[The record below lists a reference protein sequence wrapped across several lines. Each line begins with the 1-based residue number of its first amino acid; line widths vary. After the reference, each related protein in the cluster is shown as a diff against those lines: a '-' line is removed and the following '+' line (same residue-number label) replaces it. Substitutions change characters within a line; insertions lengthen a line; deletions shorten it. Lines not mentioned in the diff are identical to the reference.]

1 MSFTG
6 SGGALVSNVGLHNCG
21 YDCIIYGK
29 VPNMFK
35 DKNKYWEQLCDDYVA
50 RCETSELY
58 NVIRSGSEIVSYFS
72 VLFIECIGNEYGIA
86 IKFQRQLCSEQSDNY
101 AASKL
106 QTSDVDIA
114 PYVVHAGNGYEIEY
128 FVVNAK

>member
-6 SGGALVSNVGLHNCG
+6 SGGELVGNVGLRNCG
-21 YDCIIYGK
+21 YDFIIYGK

-35 DKNKYWEQLCDDYVA
+35 DGEHWKQLCDEYVA
-50 RCETSELY
+50 RCEKSTLY
-58 NVIRSGSEIVSYFS
+58 NVIRRGSEILSYFS
-72 VLFIECIGNEYGIA
+72 VSFIECIGNEYGIA
-86 IKFQRQLCSEQSDNY
+86 IRLQKQFCAEQSKKY
-101 AASKL
+101 AESKL
-106 QTSDVDIA
+106 QISDVVIS

>member
-6 SGGALVSNVGLHNCG
+6 SGGALVGNVGLRNCG

-35 DKNKYWEQLCDDYVA
+35 DKNKYWKQLCDDYVA

-58 NVIRSGSEIVSYFS
+58 NVIRSGNEIVSYFS

-86 IKFQRQLCSEQSDNY
+86 IKFQRQLFTEQSENY
-101 AASKL
+101 AVSKL